1 MERIRIG
8 VVSAPELPTD
18 IAQKLIDKL
27 PSLLNEHIEGD
38 ITFSVNLEVDPLV
51 GAAENI
57 HDTLDEAVERK
68 HDRSWDFVIC
78 ITDLPIFSYKDVV
91 AADASVRHGF
101 AQISVPAFGSMPM
114 RKRIQ
119 NAVVQMVKELY
130 IPKTLANES
139 KHSKNL
145 FQKQFPF
152 SKLKRKTPSNEENVD
167 VRFVISPRMT
177 GKMRLVSGMTFANR
191 PWTAL
196 GSFRRVLAL
205 AFATGSYISIFKTP
219 WKLSVTYSN
228 ERFILLMVIA
238 ILSMVAWVIFAHNLW
253 EKPTTRGDKR
263 LRRLYNRTTFLTLCV
278 TVVIN
283 YVVLSIMFLGAIAI
297 FVSPELFRAFTGLK
311 EEPSVLYY
319 FQLAWLVTS
328 LGTLTGAI
336 GAGLEDESVIRDITY
351 GYRQK
356 RRNSEIQQ
364 GEKTDTSQYAYPK
377 ENKNG

>member
-1 MERIRIG
+1 MEKVRIG
-8 VVSAPELPTD
+8 IVSAPELPTD
-18 IAQKLIDKL
+18 IARKIIDKL
-27 PSLLNEHIEGD
+27 PSLLNKHIVGD
-38 ITFSVNLEVDPLV
+38 ITYSVDLEADPLV

-57 HDTLDEAVERK
+57 DDTLDEAVQRK
-68 HDRSWDFVIC
+68 KDQQWDFVIC
-78 ITDLPIFSYKDVV
+78 ITDLPIFSGKDVV

-119 NAVVQMVKELY
+119 NAVVQMIKELY
-130 IPKTLANES
+130 IPRTLAQES
-139 KHSKNL
+139 KKSKNL
-145 FQKQFPF
+145 FQQQFPF
-152 SKLKRKTPSNEENVD
+152 SRLRRKTPNNEENVD

-219 WKLSVTYSN
+219 WKLSVTYSE
-228 ERFILLMVIA
+228 ERFIILMIIA

-253 EKPTTRGDKR
+253 EKPTTKGDKR

-278 TVVIN
+278 AVIIN

-297 FVSPELFRAFTGLK
+297 FVSPELFKAFTGLK
-311 EEPSVLYY
+311 EEPSILYY

-336 GAGLEDESVIRDITY
+336 GAGLEDELVIRDITY

-356 RRNSEIQQ
+356 RRNSEIQY
-364 GEKTDTSQYAYPK
+364 GGKTNTSQYASPIK
-377 ENKNG
+377 DE